1 MLSII
6 NFAVPRTC
14 QIIAFGH
21 PLRASLR
28 LLGTP
33 SESPPSR
40 GREKWCEGDEDCYAS

>member
-1 MLSII
+1 MSSSIS
-6 NFAVPRTC
+6 FAAARMW

-21 PLRASLR
+21 PLRAPLR

-40 GREKWCEGDEDCYAS
+40 GREKWCEGDEDC